1 MEVILKYLHGYIA
14 WKQIAPYKKKYPR
27 DNHLPIMNK
36 TISKEIMKR
45 NRLRNKFLKNRT
57 DENKSR
63 YTKQRNYCDSL
74 LRKTKTVL

>member
-36 TISKEIMKR
+36 T
-45 NRLRNKFLKNRT
+45 
-57 DENKSR
+57 
-63 YTKQRNYCDSL
+63 
-74 LRKTKTVL
+74 RKK